1 MAGPKVVRDLMS
13 SQVVT
18 LLQND
23 ELSLADQVMTLG
35 RIRHM
40 PVTDGSGGVCG
51 IVSQRDLFRS
61 ALIRALGHGSVAEDR
76 ALKRIRVK
84 EVMTADVVTTTPD
97 ADVREAA
104 KLMLERKLGCLP
116 VVENG
121 KLIGI
126 LTEAD
131 FVSAFGASED
141 E

>member
-1 MAGPKVVRDLMS
+1 MAGPKKVRELMS
-13 SQVVT
+13 SEVVT

-40 PVTDGSGGVCG
+40 PVTDGEGRVCG
-51 IVSQRDLFRS
+51 ILSQRDLFRS
-61 ALIRALGHGSVAEDR
+61 ALIRALGHGSVAEER

-84 EVMTADVVTTTPD
+84 EVMTTGVVTASPD
-97 ADVREAA
+97 TGLREAA

-116 VVENG
+116 VVESG

-131 FVSAFGASED
+131 FVAAFSASED
-141 E
+141 